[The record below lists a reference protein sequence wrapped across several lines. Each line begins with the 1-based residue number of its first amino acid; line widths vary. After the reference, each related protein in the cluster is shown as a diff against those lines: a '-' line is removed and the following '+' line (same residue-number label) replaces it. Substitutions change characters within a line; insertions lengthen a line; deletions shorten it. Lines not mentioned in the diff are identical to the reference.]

1 MRFDRAGIESVDLRD
16 LGPAAGAA
24 QLGRKGLERR
34 GIAPCQEEFRTLSR
48 EYLSNRAADVAARTV
63 LDPPDRL
70 DRAMGIGGRHGHRS
84 HHHRS
89 RVTNPSRHV
98 GCAAG

>member
-63 LDPPDRL
+63 EDGGPVIKQHWPPTPL
-70 DRAMGIGGRHGHRS
+70 S
-84 HHHRS
+84 S
-89 RVTNPSRHV
+89 P
-98 GCAAG
+98 